1 MRKEKWIQICKIQG
15 FEEIKDYYWLS
26 NSDTD
31 TIVNRN
37 TGKRLKPYINHG
49 YLLVKLMTNQ
59 GKTRNCKMHILKAKA
74 FIHSPNPLAYD
85 VVRHLND
92 IRTDNRLENLAW
104 GNQSDNMKD
113 CVRNGKFNYSN
124 ITMAVK
130 KISKPVKC
138 IETGI
143 IYPSAYDAK
152 RKLGISDSSISHCC
166 RGKRHITG
174 GFHWTYV
181 NEEVNDDDMECK

>member
-1 MRKEKWIQICKIQG
+1 MKEKWIQINKIQG
-15 FEEIKDYYWLS
+15 YEEIKDYYWLS
-26 NSDTD
+26 NSDAD

-49 YLLVKLMTNQ
+49 YSLVKLMTNQ

-74 FIHSPNPLAYD
+74 FIYSPNPLAYD

-92 IRTDNRLENLAW
+92 IRIDNRLENLAW
-104 GNQSDNMKD
+104 GNQSNNMKD
-113 CVRNGKFNYSN
+113 CVRNGNFNYSN
-124 ITMAVK
+124 SAMAVK

-143 IYPSAYDAK
+143 IYLSAYDAK
-152 RKLGISDSSISHCC
+152 RKLGISDSSIGSCC
-166 RGKRHITG
+166 RGKRHIAG
-174 GFHWTYV
+174 GYHWEFV
-181 NEEVNDDDMECK
+181 NKEVK

>member
-1 MRKEKWIQICKIQG
+1 MKEKWIQICKIQG
-15 FEEIKDYYWLS
+15 YEEIKDYYWLN

-49 YLLVKLMTNQ
+49 YLLVKLITNQ
-59 GKTRNCKMHILKAKA
+59 GKTKNCRIHILKASA
-74 FIHSPNPLAYD
+74 FLFNPNPLAYN

-92 IRTDNRLENLAW
+92 IRIDNRLENLAW

-113 CVRNGKFNYSN
+113 CVRNGNFNYSN
-124 ITMAVK
+124 SAMAVK

-143 IYPSAYDAK
+143 IYPSAYDVK
-152 RKLGISDSSISHCC
+152 RKLGISDSSIGSCC
-166 RGKRHITG
+166 RGKRHTTG

-181 NEEVNDDDMECK
+181 NEEGVK